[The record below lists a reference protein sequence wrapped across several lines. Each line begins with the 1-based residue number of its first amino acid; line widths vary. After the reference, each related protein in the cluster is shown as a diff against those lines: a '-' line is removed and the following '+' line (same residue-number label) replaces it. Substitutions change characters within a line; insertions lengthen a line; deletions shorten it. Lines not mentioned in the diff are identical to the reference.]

1 MRKVLK
7 RWFFIFCMVL
17 CVIAGS
23 MLPGGA
29 SIEGEMMGVEAMAS
43 SFTQAIEDAADL
55 EKAQNYIQNHLPQI
69 RETVDYWM
77 QTSGSESWLEGF
89 GDCIRRKSQEV
100 WEKLMFFQVNADGEE
115 DRSFKV
121 KFYLVDL
128 LGEIEKFFSSE

>member
-77 QTSGSESWLEGF
+77 QTSESEGWLEGF